1 MSSLTAVS
9 RSGAA
14 SLSQTLLR
22 GVRAGDGSAVG
33 GLFQEVYGDL
43 RSLAAGQLARE
54 RPGHTLQPT
63 ALVHEAF
70 LKLSGRGMEV
80 ADRGHFLG
88 IAARA
93 MRQILVDHARRRL
106 AEKRGG
112 GLFRTTLGGSDPVLE
127 MDPAQLLDLD
137 RALASLSERQR
148 RVVELRFFAGLE
160 EGEVGEVLGVAER
173 TVRRDWVKARAWLYS
188 ILYSGDDGG
197 GVHRASGSMDPE
209 DP

>member
-1 MSSLTAVS
+1 MSALTDHH
-9 RSGAA
+9 RSGVET
-14 SLSQTLLR
+14 LSQTTR
-22 GVRAGDGSAVG
+22 RNERMESGPAVER
-33 GLFQEVYGDL
+33 LFQQVYGEL

-63 ALVHEAF
+63 ALVHEAY
-70 LKLSGRGMEV
+70 LRLSGRGFE
-80 ADRGHFLG
+80 ALDRGHFVG

-93 MRQILVDHARRRL
+93 MRQVLVDHARRRM

-112 GLFRTTLGGSDPVLE
+112 GLFRTTLGGMEPVVE

-148 RVVELRFFAGLE
+148 RVVELRFFAGME
-160 EGEVGEVLGVAER
+160 EREVGEILGVTER

-188 ILYSGDDGG
+188 VLYPDREGETGPPGSGN
-197 GVHRASGSMDPE
+197 RDPGIR
-209 DP
+209 